1 MRSTVV
7 PAQITTVEDRVAGN
21 LGISQLLLLL
31 VPVFSGA
38 LLYIILPPFFAYS
51 SYKVVLLTILSA
63 LCIIGAIR
71 IKGQI
76 LLLWLI
82 AIARYNLRPRY
93 FVYDKNNMHGREV
106 SVIRVVRA
114 AETVR
119 QVKQVVPRL
128 QKLATP
134 ELVKVEEL
142 LANPQAHVRF
152 STSPKGELRVHVTES
167 A

>member
-51 SYKVVLLTILSA
+51 TYKVVMLTILSV
-63 LCIIGAIR
+63 LCVVGAIR

-76 LLLWLI
+76 LLIWLI
-82 AIARYNLRPRY
+82 AITRYNLRPRY
-93 FVYDKNNMHGREV
+93 YVYNKNDTHGREADAT
-106 SVIRVVRA
+106 RVDRT
-114 AETVR
+114 AETIK
-119 QVKQVVPRL
+119 QVKQAVPRL
-128 QKLATP
+128 QKLATTD
-134 ELVKVEEL
+134 LVKVEEL
-142 LANPQAHVRF
+142 LNNPQAHVRF
-152 STSPKGELRVHVTES
+152 STSAKGELRVHFTDTL
-167 A
+167 